1 MCTKLSQKIINNKI
15 NYDSMKDYSD
25 HARACTRSYNYTCG
39 VSKTMR
45 HNSITLS
52 YSFNVMFQ
60 PTDYL
65 AILHSYR
72 NCYKF
77 SQWTKNVNF
86 VHHAGRPFLHP
97 HYIEMDGLGIICMIV
112 SFLVSIREI
121 IWTLLP

>member
-15 NYDSMKDYSD
+15 NYDSMIDYSD
-25 HARACTRSYNYTCG
+25 HARACSRSYNYTCG

-52 YSFNVMFQ
+52 CSFNVMFQ

-72 NCYKF
+72 NWMLQVF
-77 SQWTKNVNF
+77 SVDQECELCIYTMQ
-86 VHHAGRPFLHP
+86 AGPFSL
-97 HYIEMDGLGIICMIV
+97 LTII
-112 SFLVSIREI
+112 
-121 IWTLLP
+121 